1 VNAPEYLEHIRA
13 ESARFAGC
21 LAGADPSAPVPS
33 CPDWTAADLVWHLAE
48 VQLFWGAIVRERLD
62 DPDLAEAAKPE
73 RPDDY
78 EALLGLFAKASA
90 ALVDKLAATA
100 DDVSVWTWADDH
112 TVGFIRRRQAHEAL
126 IHRVDAE
133 LVAGQLTHVDRSLAS
148 DGVDEALPVMFGE
161 HPAWGTLTTDG
172 PTGSI
177 ETTDTDAAW
186 ALRLGR
192 FSGTSPN
199 TGKTYDE
206 ETLIVLAEPERPPSF
221 TLRGD
226 ASDLDLWLWG
236 RAGADPLQMVG
247 DAGAFARLESIVKAG
262 LD

>member
-1 VNAPEYLEHIRA
+1 MISPEYLEHIRE
-13 ESARFAGC
+13 ESARFATC

-33 CPDWTAADLVWHLAE
+33 CPDWTAADLLWHLTE
-48 VQLFWGAIVRERLD
+48 VQLFWGAIVREQLD
-62 DPDLAEAAKPE
+62 DPDVAEAAKPE
-73 RPDDY
+73 RPDEY
-78 EALLGLFAKASA
+78 EALLGLFTQASTS
-90 ALVDKLAATA
+90 LIDTLAATP
-100 DDVSVWTWADDH
+100 DDASVWTWAEDH

-133 LVAGQLTHVDRSLAS
+133 LVVGQLTDVDRQLAS
-148 DGVDEALPVMFGE
+148 DGVDEALRVMFGE
-161 HPAWGTLTTDG
+161 HPAWGTLRTDG

-177 ETTDTDAAW
+177 ETTDTGAAW

-206 ETLIVLAEPERPPSF
+206 ETLTVLPGSEGPPSF

-226 ASDLDLWLWG
+226 ADDLDLWLWG
-236 RAGADPLQMVG
+236 RASASPLQMAG
-247 DAGAFARLESIVKAG
+247 DLGAFARLESIVAAG